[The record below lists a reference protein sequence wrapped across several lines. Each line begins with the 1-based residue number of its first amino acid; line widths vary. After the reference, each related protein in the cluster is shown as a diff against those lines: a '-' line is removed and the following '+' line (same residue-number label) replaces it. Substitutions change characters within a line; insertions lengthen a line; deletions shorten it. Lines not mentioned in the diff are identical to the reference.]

1 MVALFH
7 LNHYFSQKI
16 GKIQIV
22 EIMDSVIQMH
32 RDSRNTMLSRAGNKE
47 KVRKGWVIF
56 FNRIKFASKTS

>member
-32 RDSRNTMLSRAGNKE
+32 KE
-47 KVRKGWVIF
+47 T
-56 FNRIKFASKTS
+56 AETQC